1 MLSTLVRNRYNM
13 SSDNCLVIQ
22 LYWGGKIIY
31 KKGSISY
38 DPPIPKDALFLTEV
52 VGYDELV
59 DRIYTSMGLDRNSYK
74 ISLIYRS
81 CLQNG
86 KFGAMPLVNDNGV
99 AGLYYLQSG
108 SRLATEIYVEVE
120 KLLGLEEHGTDGLQI
135 ISGNLERGGS
145 SSEHISLFQ
154 SVGHF
159 ESQMTQLAG
168 AEVEQRHRGR
178 RRGTGRRTNNDPPC
192 TGARPIIHTSTIHS
206 RGADIESAPMFDVQ
220 PSTDDQFVDVDMD
233 SEPEPNLSGSD
244 DENHEHGTDSQAGH
258 LEGTSMAHDDMDHG
272 APWINS
278 EGPQL
283 RYEAGVDAALNFDPL
298 DAGRAEKLRMW
309 NEHTRDLELSHLF

>member
-1 MLSTLVRNRYNM
+1 M
-13 SSDNCLVIQ
+13 SSDNCMVLQ

-38 DPPIPKDALFLTEV
+38 DPPIPKNVLFLTEV

-120 KLLGLEEHGTDGLQI
+120 KLLGLEEHGTDGL
-135 ISGNLERGGS
+135 
-145 SSEHISLFQ
+145 
-154 SVGHF
+154 
-159 ESQMTQLAG
+159 
-168 AEVEQRHRGR
+168 
-178 RRGTGRRTNNDPPC
+178 
-192 TGARPIIHTSTIHS
+192 
-206 RGADIESAPMFDVQ
+206 
-220 PSTDDQFVDVDMD
+220 
-233 SEPEPNLSGSD
+233 
-244 DENHEHGTDSQAGH
+244 
-258 LEGTSMAHDDMDHG
+258 
-272 APWINS
+272 
-278 EGPQL
+278 
-283 RYEAGVDAALNFDPL
+283 
-298 DAGRAEKLRMW
+298 
-309 NEHTRDLELSHLF
+309 